1 MADLTITQMSKKY
14 RIKTDTL
21 RYYERIGLLPPVPR
35 KANGNRYYNEGLQD
49 LLEMIICLRHSD
61 VPVETLIDYT
71 QLLQQGDATLQARQ
85 DLLEEQLAI
94 LKEKQAAL
102 QRAVNR
108 LAFKVKLYQT
118 GEIKKNKNYFHQLH
132 IMDDGVNAG
141 N

>member
-14 RIKTDTL
+14 KIKTDTL

-35 KANGNRYYNEGLQD
+35 RANGHRYYNEGLQD

-94 LKEKQAAL
+94 LKNKQAVL
-102 QRAVNR
+102 QRAVDR

-118 GEIKKNKNYFHQLH
+118 GEIRKNKNYFNELH
-132 IMDDGVNAG
+132 IMDDDVDVKN
-141 N
+141 